1 MQMKRFAMAVTLLAA
16 AALPVSSQQMKAE
29 NQVKYRRAAYQL
41 MNLNYGSLEA
51 MADNKKPFNHD
62 EAARNAQFVALLAT
76 VPKAFFGEGTDK
88 DTRAKP
94 EIWKNRSDFDSKM
107 DKMAGEAAKLPA
119 VVKAGDMGAFK
130 KQVHEV
136 GEACKAC
143 HDEYRA
149 KQQ

>member
-1 MQMKRFAMAVTLLAA
+1 MNKPAIVALLVATF
-16 AALPVSSQQMKAE
+16 ALPAASQQMKAE

-41 MNLNYGSLEA
+41 MNFNFSNLDA
-51 MADNKKPFNHD
+51 MATDKKPFNRD
-62 EAARNAQFVALLAT
+62 EAARNAEFVALLAT
-76 VPKAFFGEGTDK
+76 VPKGFFGEGTDK

-94 EIWKNRSDFDSKM
+94 EIWKNRADFDSKM
-107 DKMAGEAAKLPA
+107 DKMTGEAAKLPA

-130 KQVHEV
+130 KQVHDLN
-136 GEACKAC
+136 EACKAC